1 MFAEYVVPYNRE
13 TYDFQSIVR
22 RIFGIED
29 LQQTHLLRPPVNEQ
43 ITFDEDTKTW
53 FHRTYYSSP
62 HYPELIALY
71 ERFVRDVLLRHP
83 EMLPP
88 NCSDT
93 EYALQVDPSFRI
105 HLPNNTALGRRD
117 DDAGEAIGMHCD
129 ADYNHQP
136 GEINFILPLTP
147 MFETNSVYVESEPG
161 QGDFHPAEVAIGEL
175 FCFYG
180 NKCRHYN
187 RRNDTGVSRLSL
199 DFRIIPMKTYD
210 SEWPAVSIHGKR
222 PLTLG
227 GYFKKIHGAA
237 GRHELHDVGIRG

>member
-1 MFAEYVVPYNRE
+1 MFPEHFVPYDHAV
-13 TYDFQSIVR
+13 YDFQTVVQ
-22 RIFGIED
+22 RIFGVDD
-29 LQQTHLLRPPVNEQ
+29 LQQTHMLRPPVEEQ

-71 ERFVRDVLLRHP
+71 DRFVREEVLPLYP
-83 EMLPP
+83 
-88 NCSDT
+88 DT
-93 EYALQVDPSFRI
+93 AHAVQIDPSFRI
-105 HLPNNTALGRRD
+105 HLPNNTALGKRD
-117 DDAGEAIGMHCD
+117 DDVGETIGLHCD
-129 ADYNHQP
+129 SDYNHQP

-147 MFETNSVYVESEPG
+147 MFGTNSVYVESAPEK
-161 QGDFHPAEVAIGEL
+161 GDFHPAEVPVGSL

-199 DFRIIPMKTYD
+199 DFRIIPMKDYD
-210 SEWPAVSIHGKR
+210 PAWSSVSIHGKR

-227 GYFKKIHGAA
+227 GYFKEVKWNSSS
-237 GRHELHDVGIRG
+237 

>member
-1 MFAEYVVPYNRE
+1 MFAEYLVPYNTE
-13 TYDFQSIVR
+13 TYDFQSVLR
-22 RIFGIED
+22 RIFGVED
-29 LQQTHLLRPPVNEQ
+29 LQQTHTLRPPVHEQ

-71 ERFVRDVLLRHP
+71 EQFVKDVLLRHP

-88 NCSDT
+88 NCGDT

-105 HLPNNTALGRRD
+105 HLPNNTALGKRD
-117 DDAGEAIGMHCD
+117 DDTGEVIGMHCD

-147 MFETNSVYVESEPG
+147 MFDTNSVYVESEPG
-161 QGDFHPAEVAIGEL
+161 KGDFHPAKVEVGEL

-199 DFRIIPMKTYD
+199 DFRIIPMKLYD

-227 GYFKKIHGAA
+227 GYFKKVYGPTSCS
-237 GRHELHDVGIRG
+237 ELHTLGVRG